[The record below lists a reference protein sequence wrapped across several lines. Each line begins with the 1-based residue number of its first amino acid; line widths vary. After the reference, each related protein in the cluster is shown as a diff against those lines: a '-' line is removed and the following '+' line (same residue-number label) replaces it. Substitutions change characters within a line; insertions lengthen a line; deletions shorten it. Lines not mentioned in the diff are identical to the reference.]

1 MSNAPASDLLT
12 VPEVARHLGLHTQT
26 VYRLLSSGN
35 LKGVRIG
42 RVWRVRRQSV
52 EAFRRTR
59 ESSRYQA

>member
-1 MSNAPASDLLT
+1 MSYATESDLLT

-26 VYRLLSSGN
+26 VYRFLRSGQ

-42 RVWRVRRQSV
+42 RVWRVRRQSL

-59 ESSRYQA
+59 EISRYQA